1 MQVFNNTWL
10 SFGVH
15 TFPTSN
21 RFLFASA
28 GPVSGSWIA
37 RKECDEWLSGERSE
51 QGGRARPGTR
61 EGGTFMVWHLAR
73 FKEKAPSGRPE
84 WQPSRR
90 WKALPS
96 CLSLSRWS
104 CRCHKGGAV
113 QWPPCPHPSHR
124 QGRQLKDA
132 RREGA
137 DSRLPP

>member
-61 EGGTFMVWHLAR
+61 ISWLRTRILLRSRCTEM
-73 FKEKAPSGRPE
+73 PQRPPD
-84 WQPSRR
+84 QSSSIGNLSTQAATLD
-90 WKALPS
+90 AL
-96 CLSLSRWS
+96 
-104 CRCHKGGAV
+104 KV
-113 QWPPCPHPSHR
+113 
-124 QGRQLKDA
+124 
-132 RREGA
+132 
-137 DSRLPP
+137 